1 VLAAEADPNE
11 PLDLTGNTFVVGTAD
26 TYSGGITASGG
37 TAKGPVYDQTAKP
50 SGVVGGTG
58 TKPTSNSSVD
68 LSRPAAP
75 VSRNWNCPFPPEAD
89 IEQINYMRV
98 SVVVQVN
105 SEGNP
110 KSVEVLN
117 DPGFGFGRAA
127 RQCALKQS
135 YRSALNREGKAIAHS
150 LATVVKFER

>member
-1 VLAAEADPNE
+1 
-11 PLDLTGNTFVVGTAD
+11 
-26 TYSGGITASGG
+26 
-37 TAKGPVYDQTAKP
+37 
-50 SGVVGGTG
+50 
-58 TKPTSNSSVD
+58 
-68 LSRPAAP
+68 